1 MARLTEENPLSR
13 DANTA
18 YIGPWDWP
26 SLTVLRGWDPVW
38 AEMCVT
44 VSTNPWKGGVLPL
57 KEVELISL
65 AVNAACTNLNGPGT
79 RRHIRGALDAGASRE
94 EVLLVLKMASLL
106 GIHTCSFAAPI
117 FLEEAKA
124 AGVET
129 AQHAKSDVP
138 TPACDEMRAA
148 GLWNK
153 AWDPSFELDP
163 VWTEQFIAAAM
174 GIYIGG
180 VVTPKF
186 AELLSIAFDA
196 SYTHMYPPGTRHH
209 IQAALQAGATPAEI
223 MEVLKI
229 CVSQGVQA
237 CNRGVL
243 MLDEELAGNGKL

>member
-1 MARLTEENPLSR
+1 MARVTVAESLSR
-13 DANTA
+13 DAAAA

-38 AEMCVT
+38 AELCVT

-65 AVNAACTNLNGPGT
+65 AVNAACTNLNGSGT

-106 GIHTCSFAAPI
+106 GIHTCSFAASI
-117 FLEEAKA
+117 LLEEAKS
-124 AGVET
+124 AGVEIP
-129 AQHAKSDVP
+129 QPKSGVP
-138 TPACDEMRAA
+138 TPACDKMRAV

-153 AWDPSFELDP
+153 AWDSSFELDP
-163 VWTEQFIAAAM
+163 LWTEQFMAAAM
-174 GIYIGG
+174 EIYLGG
-180 VVTPKF
+180 VVTPRF

-209 IQAALQAGATPAEI
+209 IRAALQAGATPAEI

-237 CNRGVL
+237 SNRGVP
-243 MLDEELAGNGKL
+243 MLDEELAGKGKV